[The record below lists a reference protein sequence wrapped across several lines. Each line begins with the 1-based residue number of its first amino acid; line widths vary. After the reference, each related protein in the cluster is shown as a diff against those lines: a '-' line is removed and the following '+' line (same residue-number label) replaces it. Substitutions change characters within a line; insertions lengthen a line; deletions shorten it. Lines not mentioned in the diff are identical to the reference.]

1 VLGELVQ
8 RSDGYEKEER
18 METNFKVEIT
28 NCPEFDC
35 FTFHGNID
43 IHASKYFQA
52 LPDNVVNV
60 KVKLDFSQ
68 VGRIN
73 SMGIALLLRCC
84 KKVKVE
90 KKAEILLTGVNTMHT
105 MLFKTTG
112 VFLLAAIE
120 K

>member
-1 VLGELVQ
+1 MLGELVQ
-8 RSDGYEKEER
+8 RSDGCEKEER

-28 NCPEFDC
+28 SCPEFDR

-43 IHASKYFQA
+43 IHASNHFQA
-52 LPDNVVNV
+52 LPDNVV
-60 KVKLDFSQ
+60 KSMVKLDFSQ

-84 KKVKVE
+84 KKIKVE

>member
-1 VLGELVQ
+1 MK
-8 RSDGYEKEER
+8 REER
-18 METNFKVEIT
+18 VETNFKVQIA
-28 NCPEFDC
+28 NSPDFDS
-35 FTFHGNID
+35 FIFHGNID
-43 IHASKYFQA
+43 VHAADYFKD
-52 LPDNVVNV
+52 LPENVVNQ

-73 SMGIALLLRCC
+73 SMGVALLLRCC
-84 KKVKVE
+84 KKIRDD

-112 VFLLAAIE
+112 VFFLAAIE

>member
-1 VLGELVQ
+1 
-8 RSDGYEKEER
+8 

-28 NCPEFDC
+28 NSPGFDR
-35 FTFHGNID
+35 FIFHGNID
-43 IHASKYFQA
+43 VHASNYFQA
-52 LPDNVVNV
+52 LPDNVANA

-84 KKVKVE
+84 KKIRDE
-90 KKAEILLTGVNTMHT
+90 KKAEIILTGVNTMHT

-120 K
+120 R